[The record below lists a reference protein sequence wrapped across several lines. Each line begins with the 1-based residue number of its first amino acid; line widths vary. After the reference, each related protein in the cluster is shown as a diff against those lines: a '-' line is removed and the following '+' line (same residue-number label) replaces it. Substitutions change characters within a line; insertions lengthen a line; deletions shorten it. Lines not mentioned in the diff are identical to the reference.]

1 MSCAR
6 WEERIALAVEGDLPA
21 RESAGLEAHLAGCPG
36 CREFRA
42 ELLESQ
48 AVLKELRSGDVA
60 APVLD
65 RIRGRVMARVAE
77 QPARAAFPW
86 RWMWVPVCA
95 AALTVVLLRPQ
106 EVPEVPPPPVPV
118 AAIPSAPAP
127 APIRWPRP
135 AVVRAAAVRHQERA
149 EPLPP
154 LLVRFETDD
163 PNVVIYWIVEGKEK
177 GD

>member
-21 RESAGLEAHLAGCPG
+21 RESTGLEAHLAGCPG

-48 AVLKELRSGDVA
+48 AFLKDLGTEDVDSA
-60 APVLD
+60 MFD
-65 RIRGRVMARVAE
+65 RIRGRVMAQVAE
-77 QPARAAFPW
+77 QPTPAVFPW
-86 RWMWVPVCA
+86 RWMWAPVCA
-95 AALTVVLLRPQ
+95 AALAVVLLRPR
-106 EVPEVPPPPVPV
+106 ELPETPPPPVPV
-118 AAIPSAPAP
+118 AAIPTAPA
-127 APIRWPRP
+127 APEIRWPRP
-135 AVVRAAAVRHQERA
+135 LIGNQVPS

-163 PNVVIYWIVEGKEK
+163 PNVVIYWIVEGKER